1 MFYVHLVTPFLCD
14 KEVYGFTRVL
24 LEEERSNMNMDVM
37 SFLESSLII
46 KREEIRGVLSRF
58 VSLELVRP

>member
-46 KREEIRGVLSRF
+46 KREES
-58 VSLELVRP
+58 